1 MGRGQTVRRQLDTYR
16 KRIDGIDRRIV
27 RLLKRRF
34 DLVRAVGELKREAG
48 LAVVQPEREAEVL
61 GHIAGGTRKQEV
73 REFLTS
79 VYRAVFRASYR
90 VEDEQ

>member
-1 MGRGQTVRRQLDTYR
+1 VRRDLENYR
-16 KRIDGIDRRIV
+16 RRIDGVDRRIV
-27 RLLKRRF
+27 RLLKKRF
-34 DLVRAVGELKREAG
+34 DLVRAVGEVKREEG

-61 GHIAGGTRKQEV
+61 GHIAGGVRGREV

-90 VEDEQ
+90 VEDGQ

>member
-1 MGRGQTVRRQLDTYR
+1 VRRDLDTYR
-16 KRIDGIDRRIV
+16 KRIDGVDRRIA
-27 RLLKRRF
+27 RLLKKRF
-34 DLVRAVGELKREAG
+34 YLVRAVGEIKREEG

-61 GHIAGGTRKQEV
+61 GRVAGGARKREV